1 VQQSIQR
8 ENIVSQTHALARKRA
23 RTHAHARARTH
34 AHTHAHRQ
42 RVHCTFILIFLLM
55 VDINLIFSRK
65 YKLTIPK
72 KTAQHCLL
80 SVTSVCALRTA
91 GLLPLRD
98 MMFAAL
104 TKQSPLFPL
113 ELISKKLFLD
123 SRVTVWKREDG
134 NPQHD
139 ELHVSRRTKT
149 PKRVKM
155 G

>member
-1 VQQSIQR
+1 MQQSIQR
-8 ENIVSQTHALARKRA
+8 ENIVSQTHAHA
-23 RTHAHARARTH
+23 RTRARTH
-34 AHTHAHRQ
+34 AHTNTHRQ
-42 RVHCTFILIFLLM
+42 RVHCTFILIFFSM

-123 SRVTVWKREDG
+123 SRVSLEERGWE
-134 NPQHD
+134 PAA
-139 ELHVSRRTKT
+139 
-149 PKRVKM
+149 
-155 G
+155 

>member
-1 VQQSIQR
+1 MQQSIQR
-8 ENIVSQTHALARKRA
+8 ENIVSQTHAHA
-23 RTHAHARARTH
+23 RTRARTH
-34 AHTHAHRQ
+34 AHTNTHRQ
-42 RVHCTFILIFLLM
+42 RVHCTFILIFFL
-55 VDINLIFSRK
+55 NGGYQPNFSRK

-123 SRVTVWKREDG
+123 SRVSLEERGWE
-134 NPQHD
+134 PAA
-139 ELHVSRRTKT
+139 
-149 PKRVKM
+149 
-155 G
+155 